1 MARFSKKKNPRRF
14 KNPNRRGYR
23 DYRTHR
29 KEPDVC
35 ASRVGTARASSRTR
49 PDEPGG
55 KLPKHTMQ
63 TKIYFVK
70 GDITDMAVDAI
81 VNAANN
87 DLVLGA
93 GVAGAIRRKGGRR
106 VEEECERIGP
116 IALGGAAVTTGGNLK
131 ALYVIHAASM
141 RLGGSTTAESLRLA
155 TQNTLLR
162 AEEKT
167 IKSIA
172 FPAIGTGVAGF
183 PMEQC
188 AQIMVKEVLE
198 HLKSRSSLE
207 KIYFVLYDDAALKVF
222 EDTYQQL
229 TARPA

>member
-1 MARFSKKKNPRRF
+1 MP
-14 KNPNRRGYR
+14 
-23 DYRTHR
+23 
-29 KEPDVC
+29 
-35 ASRVGTARASSRTR
+35 
-49 PDEPGG
+49 
-55 KLPKHTMQ
+55 
-63 TKIYFVK
+63 TKIYFLK

-93 GVAGAIRRKGGRR
+93 GVAGAIRRKGGQR

-141 RLGGSTTAESLRLA
+141 RLGGRTTADSLRLA
-155 TQNTLLR
+155 TRNSLLR
-162 AEEKT
+162 AEEKA
-167 IKSIA
+167 IKTMA

-183 PMEQC
+183 SMEEC
-188 AQIMVKEVLE
+188 ARIMIQEVLG
-198 HLKSRSSLE
+198 HIRSRSSLE

-222 EDTYQQL
+222 EDTYKKL
-229 TARPA
+229 TARSASEGTEDGRSTSEVG